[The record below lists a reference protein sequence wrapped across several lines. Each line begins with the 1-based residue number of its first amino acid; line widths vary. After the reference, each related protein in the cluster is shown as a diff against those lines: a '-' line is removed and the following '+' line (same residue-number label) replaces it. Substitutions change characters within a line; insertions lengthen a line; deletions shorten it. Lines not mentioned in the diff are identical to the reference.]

1 VKITTLRY
9 SRWIRARS
17 PRVLP
22 SGAVPYREM
31 PPITTSERCEICGW
45 PSTRIR
51 CAPCEAVTAG
61 LAGLEIPVVVLMRNW
76 GRDDPTV
83 GLGLVLVD
91 RWRKIAN
98 CACRLTL
105 VRPAAEVDLCA
116 HTRAVLWA
124 PTARIADTVTEHSD
138 ALKDTLRRTR
148 PADHGAVRHRFQAA
162 VASAVRLAE
171 HAREW
176 GRMGTRIELEALE

>member
-1 VKITTLRY
+1 
-9 SRWIRARS
+9 
-17 PRVLP
+17 VLP
-22 SGAVPYREM
+22 FGAVPYREM

-45 PSTRIR
+45 PGTRIR
-51 CAPCEAVTAG
+51 CASCEAVTAG

-91 RWRKIAN
+91 RWREIAS

-105 VRPAAEVDLCA
+105 VRRAAAEVDLFA
-116 HTRAVLWA
+116 HTRAALWA
-124 PTARIADTVTEHSD
+124 PTARVADTPIEHNA
-138 ALKDTLRRTR
+138 ALKYTLRRTR
-148 PADHGAVRHRFQAA
+148 STDHHAVRHRFQAA
-162 VASAVRLAE
+162 VQSAAQLAE

-176 GRMGTRIELEALE
+176 GRMGTRIELEALECWTGELGW

>member
-1 VKITTLRY
+1 
-9 SRWIRARS
+9 
-17 PRVLP
+17 VLP
-22 SGAVPYREM
+22 FGAVPYREM
-31 PPITTSERCEICGW
+31 PPITTSERCEICGRAG
-45 PSTRIR
+45 TRIR

-61 LAGLEIPVVVLMRNW
+61 L
-76 GRDDPTV
+76 DDPTV

-162 VASAVRLAE
+162 VTSAVRLAE